1 MAGGADDVKKE
12 AAPQL
17 LSVSWNQDRSCF
29 TAATTADFR
38 VFRCRPFGEYLRRVH
53 EDGGGFA
60 VAEML
65 FRSNIFATVAS
76 SSSNNNTRD
85 HFNVEVWDDITH
97 KCLWQ
102 RGFPTAVRSVRVSRE
117 RIAVVVDRVVRVYPL
132 FKPTRLL
139 CKVETTPNPRGLC
152 CLSCRSDET
161 TVLACPG
168 TVKGQVRVERL
179 DEDTTR
185 FIEAHS
191 SDVACMEMTLDGT
204 VLATASVKGTLVR
217 VFNTVDGT
225 CLQEVRRGRDSAEIY
240 SIALSPDLRWLAVS
254 SDKGTLHVFSLRIR
268 GAGQKDAADVPSAA
282 SVSLAQPNTV
292 PNARSSLSFMKGF
305 LPNYFSSEWSFAQFH
320 LPEATRYIVA
330 FGEQNIVMILGM
342 DASFD
347 PVKGGEMVRKEF
359 FRFLHDKNTPAAGTL
374 IST

>member
-1 MAGGADDVKKE
+1 MAGHVEVGGAAAAAGDDDVKKE
-12 AAPQL
+12 VPQL
-17 LSVSWNQDRSCF
+17 LSVSWNQNRSCF

-38 VFRCRPFGEYLRRVH
+38 VFRCCPFGEHLRRVH
-53 EDGGGFA
+53 EDGGGFT

-65 FRSNIFATVAS
+65 FRSNIFATVS
-76 SSSNNNTRD
+76 SSSSSSSFSSSNNNNNNNNRD
-85 HFNVEVWDDITH
+85 HFMVKVWDDITH

-117 RIAVVVDRVVRVYPL
+117 RIAVVVDRIVRVYPL
-132 FKPTRLL
+132 FKPTRLV
-139 CKVETTPNPRGLC
+139 CKVETTHNPRGLC

-185 FIEAHS
+185 FIDAHS

-225 CLQEVRRGRDSAEIY
+225 CLQEV
-240 SIALSPDLRWLAVS
+240 
-254 SDKGTLHVFSLRIR
+254 
-268 GAGQKDAADVPSAA
+268 
-282 SVSLAQPNTV
+282 
-292 PNARSSLSFMKGF
+292 
-305 LPNYFSSEWSFAQFH
+305 
-320 LPEATRYIVA
+320 TR
-330 FGEQNIVMILGM
+330 
-342 DASFD
+342 
-347 PVKGGEMVRKEF
+347 
-359 FRFLHDKNTPAAGTL
+359 
-374 IST
+374 